1 MNDLNA
7 RIKKIYVSVGL
18 PRLIIFCFL
27 IFLCIMLP
35 VMKMQVGLLFSQA
48 ISRVMMNVILVRAMV
63 PSIEA
68 GIGMNYGM
76 PLGIICG
83 LLGGAISLELG
94 FSGFGGFCFA
104 IIMSVPFAILVG
116 WGYGVILNKVRGSE
130 SMIATYVGFSAVSFM
145 CMIWM
150 ILPVHNQSIKWPMG
164 SGIRSSVS
172 LSGTFY
178 HVLDDFMKIEL
189 TNNISIPTGLIL
201 FVIFW
206 CIILALFMRSRAGI
220 IMKTAGANPKYAKA
234 IGINT
239 DKQHIIGM
247 IISTCLSALGILV
260 YAQSYGFLEFYNAPL
275 MMAFTA
281 AAAVLIGGA
290 SNKNASVINAI
301 VGTILFQSLLALA
314 MPVANEVMPEGNLA
328 EVARIII
335 SNGIIL
341 YALTKG
347 GGNK

>member
-1 MNDLNA
+1 MSKGKNRLAD
-7 RIKKIYVSVGL
+7 IYKAVGL
-18 PRLIIFCFL
+18 PCLIIFLFL
-27 IFLCIMLP
+27 VFLCILLP

-48 ISRVMMNVILVRAMV
+48 ISRVMMNVIMVLAMV

-83 LLGGAISLELG
+83 LLGGMLSLEFGFTG
-94 FSGFGGFCFA
+94 FSGFCIA
-104 IIMSVPFAILVG
+104 YLIAVPFAILAG
-116 WGYGVILNKVRGSE
+116 WGYGVILNKVKGSE

-145 CMIWM
+145 CIVWM
-150 ILPVHNQSIKWPMG
+150 VIPVSNQSIKWPMG
-164 SGIRSSVS
+164 SGVRSSVS

-178 HVLDDFMKIEL
+178 HVLDDFLKIQL
-189 TNNISIPTGLIL
+189 TDNISIPTGLIL
-201 FVIFW
+201 FVLLW
-206 CIILALFMRSRAGI
+206 CGIVALFLRSRAGV
-220 IMKTAGANPKYAKA
+220 IMKTAGANPKYAEA

-239 DKQHIIGM
+239 DRAHILGM

-275 MMAFTA
+275 MVAFTA

-290 SNKNASVINAI
+290 SNKNATVINAL
-301 VGTILFQSLLALA
+301 VGTVLFQSLLALA
-314 MPVANEVMPEGNLA
+314 MPVANEIMPEGNLA

-347 GGNK
+347 GEKK